1 MKTAKY
7 EFFYGTQTTEFER
20 PKVPKI
26 ITEKGLK
33 ANIKPTKTSVV
44 ILNVCNKAK

>member
-1 MKTAKY
+1 MDNFV
-7 EFFYGTQTTEFER
+7 FFYGNQTTEFER

>member
-1 MKTAKY
+1 MKKDKFI
-7 EFFYGTQTTEFER
+7 FFYGCQVAEFER

-33 ANIKPTKTSVV
+33 ANIKPSKTKAV
-44 ILNVCNKAK
+44 ILNVCDKAE

>member
-20 PKVPKI
+20 PEVPGI
-26 ITEKGLK
+26 IAKKGIK
-33 ANIKPTKTSVV
+33 TNIKPSKTKAV
-44 ILNVCNKAK
+44 ILNVCDKAE